1 MNTTGNK
8 SLFRVFCWGMM
19 ISFLGTLPPGALN
32 LVATYVSASNGI
44 PAAFAFVLGCIIAEM
59 LFVRAALISLNWI
72 SRRQQLFRKLEWI
85 TIMIIVALAIL
96 SFRAA
101 IYHRAFSSALPGNF
115 THPFW
120 SGILISSLDP
130 MKIPFWFLWSTF
142 LMSNTILIPEK
153 IYYNFYVP
161 GIGLG
166 SLFGFMVFIYG
177 GDYLISAFKEKQNII
192 NWIIGSILLVTAIIQ
207 IYRTLQRRQTQT
219 SLLHL
224 KNMAE

>member
-8 SLFRVFCWGMM
+8 SVLSVFCWGMM

-32 LVATYVSASNGI
+32 MVTTYVSASNGI
-44 PAAFAFVLGCIIAEM
+44 LAGFSFAVGCIIAEM
-59 LFVRAALISLNWI
+59 LFVRFALISLNWI

-85 TIMIIVALAIL
+85 TILIILVLAIL
-96 SFRAA
+96 TFKAA
-101 IYHRAFSSALPGNF
+101 IYHTAFSSTLPANF

-120 SGILISSLDP
+120 SGILFSSLDP

-142 LMSNTILIPEK
+142 LMSNSILMPEK
-153 IYYNFYVP
+153 IHYNFYVP

-177 GDYLISAFKEKQNII
+177 GNYLISAFKEKQNII
-192 NWIIGSILLVTAIIQ
+192 NWIIGIILLVTAIIQ
-207 IYRTLQRRQTQT
+207 IYRTLQRRQPTT
-219 SLLHL
+219 TLLHL
-224 KNMAE
+224 KNEGD